1 MDDVEDDEEV
11 ILPCWVEMDCTAQC
25 FSSQHAS
32 QLITAV
38 TKAASWQAILFLS
51 RCHNF
56 GLVSDEFGRTVL
68 HVAASCGS
76 SSAVVKLL
84 VKYSNLLVQDAES
97 GWTAL
102 HRALFYG
109 QLSVARFLIAVCC
122 LRYLFTLV
130 FHIVY
135 FIGLLITVALAL
147 TC

>member
-1 MDDVEDDEEV
+1 MQDNEEEEEV
-11 ILPCWVEMDCTAQC
+11 TLPCWVDMDCTAQC
-25 FSSQHAS
+25 SSTQHAT

-38 TKAASWQAILFLS
+38 TKAESWQAILFLS

-76 SSAVVKLL
+76 SSSVIKLL
-84 VKYSNLLVQDAES
+84 VKYSNVSAQDTES

-109 QLSVARFLIAVCC
+109 QLSVARFLIAVC
-122 LRYLFTLV
+122 F
-130 FHIVY
+130 
-135 FIGLLITVALAL
+135 
-147 TC
+147 

>member
-1 MDDVEDDEEV
+1 MEDVEEEEEV
-11 ILPCWVEMDCTAQC
+11 MLPCWVDMDCTVQC
-25 FSSQHAS
+25 SSSQHAS

-38 TKAASWQAILFLS
+38 TKATPWQAILFLS

-76 SSAVVKLL
+76 SSFVIKLL
-84 VKYSNLLVQDAES
+84 VKYSNLSLQDAES

-109 QLSVARFLIAVCC
+109 QLSMARILIAVCC
-122 LRYLFTLV
+122 LHHHL
-130 FHIVY
+130 H
-135 FIGLLITVALAL
+135 
-147 TC
+147 